1 MADVRITQDFNLSDA
16 TTPSQRAAV
25 DSLGR
30 VSVSLTA
37 SSATVTVDTEL
48 PAAAT
53 ISAENT
59 AAPSA
64 PSVYGFN
71 LVFDGTNWDR
81 MPGTSADGALVNLGT
96 NNDVTVTGSV
106 SITGSVDT
114 ELPAAAAISA
124 DNQSAPTAPSMYGF
138 NLVFDGSTWDRQ
150 PGTILGG
157 AFASGPI
164 AHDAAITGAGVNAI
178 LEGGRASTAVP
189 TAVSADGDAVWAWN
203 DRQGARKVVMVDDAG
218 DSAMDGTNNALRVNI
233 VAGAA
238 GGVSHV
244 DDLAFAPATDD
255 GVPAFFFADEA
266 GTDPVD
272 EGDAGVARMDVNRRQ
287 LVRIVGATD
296 ANRMDIDASGRPTV
310 NVNGT
315 VTVDTELAAAV
326 ALTSDAVSSPTVP
339 QVAAFGYGYN
349 GTTWD
354 RVRTANTGRLQVDVI
369 TGGGTDTPTN
379 PVHTYDTSTAIA
391 AGSTDN
397 HDSADLGGTT
407 KKCTMVIC
415 GGSVPMRTELQEVEN
430 GAVIS
435 TLGVFF
441 TQAGKTETFRP
452 PHRNYWSVAFAANA
466 GFDGF
471 RLARTNLDTAEAAD
485 LYSEIFYED

>member
-25 DSLGR
+25 DASGR
-30 VSVSLTA
+30 QSVSLTA
-37 SSATVTVDTEL
+37 SSATVTVDSEL

-71 LVFDGTNWDR
+71 MVFDGTNWDR
-81 MPGTSADGALVNLGT
+81 MPGTSVDGVTVNLGA

-106 SITGSVDT
+106 SITGTVDT
-114 ELPAAAAISA
+114 ELPAAAALT
-124 DNQSAPTAPSMYGF
+124 DNFANPTAPGVGAFGM
-138 NLVFDGSTWDRQ
+138 LWDGTNWDRA
-150 PGTILGG
+150 PGTALGG
-157 AFASGPI
+157 SFVAGGIAS
-164 AHDAAITGAGVNAI
+164 DAAITGTGVNPVLI
-178 LEGGRASTAVP
+178 GGRASTATP
-189 TAVSADGDAVWAWN
+189 TAVSTDGDAVNAWY
-203 DRQGARKVVMVDDAG
+203 DLRGAQKTVMVDDAG

-244 DDLAFAPATDD
+244 DDAAFAPTTDD

-266 GTDPVD
+266 ATDPVD
-272 EGDAGVARMDVNRRQ
+272 EGDAGIARMDVNRRQ

-315 VTVDTELAAAV
+315 VTVDSEMPAAA
-326 ALTSDAVSSPTVP
+326 ALADAESAATAVPTV
-339 QVAAFGYGYN
+339 GSRLMGYN

-369 TGGGTDTPTN
+369 SGGGAETPTN
-379 PVHTYDTSTAIA
+379 PIHNYDTSTSIA
-391 AGSTDN
+391 AGATDN

-407 KKCTMVIC
+407 KKCTQVIC
-415 GGSVPMRTELQEVEN
+415 GASVPMKTELQEVEN

-441 TQAGKTETFRP
+441 TQAGKTETFKP

-485 LYSEIFYED
+485 VYSEIFYED

>member
-25 DSLGR
+25 DASGR
-30 VSVSLTA
+30 QLVSVAA
-37 SSATVTVDTEL
+37 STATVTVDSEL

-81 MPGTSADGALVNLGT
+81 APGTSVDGTLVNLGA
-96 NNDVTVTGSV
+96 NNDVTVTGTVTV
-106 SITGSVDT
+106 SATDLDIR
-114 ELPAAAAISA
+114 
-124 DNQSAPTAPSMYGF
+124 
-138 NLVFDGSTWDRQ
+138 NLDVAQDDVRV
-150 PGTILGG
+150 GG
-157 AFASGPI
+157 MS
-164 AHDAAITGAGVNAI
+164 AHDAAVSDNPVAT
-178 LEGGRASTAVP
+178 GGRASTATP
-189 TAVSADGDAVWAWN
+189 TAVTADGDAVWAWY
-203 DRQGARKVVMVDDAG
+203 DRQGAAKTVMVDDAG
-218 DSAMDGTNNALRVNI
+218 DSIMDGTNNAVRVNI

-244 DDLAFAPATDD
+244 DDAAFAPTTDD

-266 GTDPVD
+266 ATDPVD
-272 EGDAGVARMDVNRRQ
+272 EGDAGIARMDVNRRQ

-315 VTVDTELAAAV
+315 VTVDTEMPAAA
-326 ALTSDAVSSPTVP
+326 ALADAESAATAVPTV
-339 QVAAFGYGYN
+339 GSRLMGYN

-354 RVRTANTGRLQVDVI
+354 RVRTANTGRLQVDIVS
-369 TGGGTDTPTN
+369 GAGESTPTN
-379 PVHTYDTSTAIA
+379 PIHNYDTSTSIA
-391 AGSTDN
+391 AGATDN

-407 KKCTMVIC
+407 KKCTQVIC
-415 GGSVPMRTELQEVEN
+415 GASVPMKTELQEVEN

-441 TQAGKTETFRP
+441 TQAGQTQTFKP

-485 LYSEIFYED
+485 VYSEIFYED